1 MERIALPDAEILRQ
15 KFTYNKATGDLRW
28 ATGRNEGKIAGYL
41 HAGYHRTYKHRK
53 IRHYYRYVKL
63 NGKKVYAHRIIWK
76 MVTGD
81 DLGKLSV
88 DHINGD
94 GRDNR
99 WANLRKADASQNAAN
114 REATYQSRTGLKGIK
129 RMANKFKG
137 YTYRADI
144 KVEGENI
151 SLGTYPT
158 LEGAVRARTK
168 AEKQFFGEFANSSII
183 EDYKLQE

>member
-1 MERIALPDAEILRQ
+1 MYTNILPDAEILRERFNYS
-15 KFTYNKATGDLRW
+15 KETGELRW
-28 ATGRNEGKIAGYL
+28 ATGRNVGKIAGYL
-41 HAGYHRTYKHRK
+41 WTS
-53 IRHYYRYVKL
+53 YYRKFKHKKVPVKYWYVSL
-63 NGKKVYAHRIIWK
+63 NGKKIYAHRIIWK
-76 MVTGD
+76 MVTGE
-81 DLGKLSV
+81 DLGKSGV

-94 GRDNR
+94 GTDNK
-99 WANLRKADASQNAAN
+99 WNNLRKADASQNAAN